1 MGGLVASVT
10 VAEEVEHHRASPD
23 GGNRIGDIFAVDIRR
38 RTVYRLKQRRKGAI
52 RVEVCR
58 WGNADGARTGRAEI
72 GKDIAEQIRAD
83 HYVKTLRLQHET
95 GAQNINMLL
104 IPFHLRVLLRH
115 RFDALVPEGHADGEA
130 VRFGRRGQGSA
141 RAALRQLKSVA
152 QDAVNAAAGKHRLL
166 NHHFM
171 FGSRIH
177 MAAKSGIL
185 PFGVFT
191 NHVEID
197 IAGLF
202 TRQRAGD
209 AGEQAHRTQVDVL
222 VEFAAELQQ
231 RAPEGDMIRDDIRPA
246 DRAEIDRIKAF
257 QLRVPVLG
265 HHSAVLGVIIAAG
278 PLEVLEA

>member
-1 MGGLVASVT
+1 
-10 VAEEVEHHRASPD
+10 
-23 GGNRIGDIFAVDIRR
+23 
-38 RTVYRLKQRRKGAI
+38 
-52 RVEVCR
+52 
-58 WGNADGARTGRAEI
+58 
-72 GKDIAEQIRAD
+72 
-83 HYVKTLRLQHET
+83 
-95 GAQNINMLL
+95 
-104 IPFHLRVLLRH
+104 
-115 RFDALVPEGHADGEA
+115 
-130 VRFGRRGQGSA
+130 
-141 RAALRQLKSVA
+141 
-152 QDAVNAAAGKHRLL
+152 
-166 NHHFM
+166 
-171 FGSRIH
+171 

-246 DRAEIDRIKAF
+246 DRTEIDRIKGF